1 MAEQIALALID
12 GKISQIPASDT
23 IRSASGGSLSTFRC
37 VMFYD
42 SNQQIPAVSENL
54 FEAVVSGGEIEL
66 NTLSEL
72 VI

>member
-1 MAEQIALALID
+1 MAEQIALALIN
-12 GKISQIPASDT
+12 GKISQIAASDT
-23 IRSASGGSLSTFRC
+23 IRGAGGSFSTFRC